1 MCVAVFQNKTSV
13 KKTYLSEGHRVM
25 GQQVPAPKSTAGI
38 QVSQSQLP
46 TQHATFMGE
55 RAHQDCPLFIK
66 PHTAHERKAKHMS
79 FFA

>member
-13 KKTYLSEGHRVM
+13 KKTYLPEGHGVM

-46 TQHATFMGE
+46 THACHIHGG
-55 RAHQDCPLFIK
+55 ACPPGL
-66 PHTAHERKAKHMS
+66 PTVH
-79 FFA
+79 